1 MTESL
6 SSLRFREM
14 AARPDAAV
22 DLAEASLLIAGEEY
36 PDLDPDRYLAR
47 LDALGATLRD
57 RIAGVWGD
65 RRVPP
70 AQIASAG
77 FIPARANDGNAAA
90 LVPALNRLLFEEEGF
105 HGNTEDY
112 YDPRNSF
119 LNDVLDRRTGIP
131 ISLCMV
137 YMEVA
142 RRAGRALEGVGLPG
156 HFVVRVSADAPP
168 LLVDPFNRGTV
179 LTLEDCQRRLDR
191 IYSGRLQLAPAMLAP
206 CSRKAILGRML
217 RNLKGIYVK
226 AGDYARA
233 LRVVEMLRSL
243 EPDSADELRDRGVL
257 YAALDCYAAAAADL
271 ESYLALR
278 PRCADASELAAKV
291 AELRGRAAR
300 LN

>member
-1 MTESL
+1 VTESL

-36 PDLDPDRYLAR
+36 PDLDPGRYLAR
-47 LDALGATLRD
+47 LDALGAALRV
-57 RIAGVWGD
+57 RAGDGD
-65 RRVPP
+65 
-70 AQIASAG
+70 G
-77 FIPARANDGNAAA
+77 AAI
-90 LVPALNRLLFEEEGF
+90 VPALNRLLFEEEGF

-119 LNDVLDRRTGIP
+119 INDVLDRRTGIP
-131 ISLCMV
+131 ISLCTV

-142 RRAGRALEGVGLPG
+142 RRAGLALEGVGLPG
-156 HFVVRVSADAPP
+156 HFVVRVSADAAP
-168 LLVDPFNRGTV
+168 LLVDPFNGGTV
-179 LTLEDCQRRLDR
+179 LTVEDCQKRLDR
-191 IYSGRLQLAPAMLAP
+191 IYAGRLRLAPAMLAP

-233 LRVVEMLRSL
+233 LRIVEMLRSL

-278 PRCADASELAAKV
+278 PRCAEAPQLTAKA
-291 AELRGRAAR
+291 AELRARAAR

>member
-1 MTESL
+1 VTESL
-6 SSLRFREM
+6 FSLRFREM

-22 DLAEASLLIAGEEY
+22 DLAEASLLIAREEY

-47 LDALGATLRD
+47 LDALGAALRV
-57 RIAGVWGD
+57 RAG
-65 RRVPP
+65 
-70 AQIASAG
+70 
-77 FIPARANDGNAAA
+77 DGVGAA

-131 ISLCMV
+131 ISLCTV

-142 RRAGRALEGVGLPG
+142 RRAGLALEGVGLPG
-156 HFVVRVSADAPP
+156 HFVVRVSADAAP

-179 LTLEDCQRRLDR
+179 LTVEDCQKRLDR
-191 IYSGRLQLAPAMLAP
+191 IYAGRLRLAPAMLAP

-233 LRVVEMLRSL
+233 LRIVEMLRSL
-243 EPDSADELRDRGVL
+243 EPDSDDELRDRGVL

-271 ESYLALR
+271 ESYLARR
-278 PRCADASELAAKV
+278 PRCAEAPQLTAKV
-291 AELRGRAAR
+291 AELRARAAR

>member
-1 MTESL
+1 VTESL

-47 LDALGATLRD
+47 LDALGDALRV
-57 RIAGVWGD
+57 RAGDGD
-65 RRVPP
+65 
-70 AQIASAG
+70 G
-77 FIPARANDGNAAA
+77 AA

-131 ISLCMV
+131 ISLCTV

-142 RRAGRALEGVGLPG
+142 RRAGWALEGVGLPG

-168 LLVDPFNRGTV
+168 RLVDPFNRGTV

-191 IYSGRLQLAPAMLAP
+191 IYSGRLRLAPAMLAP

-217 RNLKGIYVK
+217 RNLKDIYVK

-271 ESYLALR
+271 DSYLALR
-278 PRCADASELAAKV
+278 PRCAEAPQLTAKV
-291 AELRGRAAR
+291 AELRARAAR

>member
-1 MTESL
+1 VTESL

-36 PDLDPDRYLAR
+36 PDLDLDRYLAR
-47 LDALGATLRD
+47 LDALGAALRV
-57 RIAGVWGD
+57 RAGDGD
-65 RRVPP
+65 
-70 AQIASAG
+70 G
-77 FIPARANDGNAAA
+77 AA

-131 ISLCMV
+131 ISLCTV

-142 RRAGRALEGVGLPG
+142 RRAGLALEGVGLPG
-156 HFVVRVSADAPP
+156 HFVVRVSADAAP

-191 IYSGRLQLAPAMLAP
+191 IYSGRLRLAPAMLAP

-217 RNLKGIYVK
+217 RNLKDIYVK

-271 ESYLALR
+271 ERYLALR
-278 PRCADASELAAKV
+278 PRCAEAPQLAAKV